1 MLAILELERFGQ
13 EVQEFEFSVEYTT
26 NTLSY
31 TVRPCLKEE
40 QNYAKIELNTT
51 CRSGINRDGGL
62 SGGMGHILE
71 QMSQGERVWQGYS
84 RIFSFSFTCMCNKF
98 FYR

>member
-31 TVRPCLKEE
+31 TVRPCLK
-40 QNYAKIELNTT
+40 
-51 CRSGINRDGGL
+51 
-62 SGGMGHILE
+62 
-71 QMSQGERVWQGYS
+71 
-84 RIFSFSFTCMCNKF
+84 
-98 FYR
+98 